1 MKPAAKRDA
10 TSVKPRYHRIEE
22 QMKQTVIDI
31 LIYLF
36 EHYIEDEIELE
47 DDHDRVKSQLRDAG
61 FDRAQIGKAFD
72 WLQDLAVTNE
82 QSAPQISESVTS
94 VRIYAP
100 EEEST
105 FDAQCRGFV
114 HFLGEVGVL
123 DPTNREVVIERTMAL
138 DADEIDIDQL
148 KWIVLMVLFNRP
160 GQEQAFTWME
170 DLVMDDLYGCVH

>member
-82 QSAPQISESVTS
+82 QSAPQIS
-94 VRIYAP
+94 
-100 EEEST
+100 
-105 FDAQCRGFV
+105 
-114 HFLGEVGVL
+114 
-123 DPTNREVVIERTMAL
+123 
-138 DADEIDIDQL
+138 
-148 KWIVLMVLFNRP
+148 
-160 GQEQAFTWME
+160 
-170 DLVMDDLYGCVH
+170 